1 MSSLE
6 KALVLVL
13 WFFTSVTRMSTAPEM
28 KDLYLPDRHEFY
40 KVIIGSCK
48 IKSQILVQLHMY
60 GIMIG
65 YKVMVVIYPNIPKS
79 APAFLSKM
87 CGCIWLYYLYCIHT
101 LYLYYRSQI

>member
-13 WFFTSVTRMSTAPEM
+13 WFFTSVTRMNTAPEK

-48 IKSQILVQLHMY
+48 IESQILIQLHMY

-65 YKVMVVIYPNIPKS
+65 YKVMVVNYPNIPKS

-87 CGCIWLYYLYCIHT
+87 CGCIGYIICIVYIYCII
-101 LYLYYRSQI
+101 YYRSQI